1 MEFEI
6 EKIKTDESFSENGII
21 FLEVFIEHIK
31 ILSDVKGAE
40 KINSFYSELA
50 RSAYEYAKNTLL
62 SESKSEYEHSE
73 DSRKRFSFRP
83 YSYRFFCDVS
93 EDNEKYISVICKL
106 FFTQKGKILYEDRF
120 GHIWSR
126 SGELIP
132 LRALLGKEYKNVRK
146 RLSEEAKK
154 RNLPEI
160 DIRSFASKNGS
171 IVFFAKKAQDGRQR
185 VTEVS
190 CSAPEENKEKVKE
203 KH

>member
-21 FLEVFIEHIK
+21 FLEVLIEHIK
-31 ILSDVKGAE
+31 ILSDAKGVE
-40 KINSFYSELA
+40 RINSFYSELA
-50 RSAYEYAKNTLL
+50 RSAYVYAKNTLL

-83 YSYRFFCDVS
+83 YSYRFCCDVS
-93 EDNEKYISVICKL
+93 GCNEKYISIICKL
-106 FFTQKGKILYEDRF
+106 FLARKGKVLHEDRL

-126 SGELIP
+126 SGELVP
-132 LRALLGKEYKNVRK
+132 LRVILGKEYKNVKK
-146 RLSEEAKK
+146 RLANEAKK
-154 RNLPEI
+154 RNLSEI
-160 DIRSFASKNGS
+160 NRHSFALKNGS

-185 VTEVS
+185 VTEIS

-203 KH
+203 NY